1 MLLSCE
7 AAASA
12 VKAGEII
19 AYPTEAIYGLG
30 CDPTNQS
37 ALRKLVDLKTRS
49 ANKGLILVAANWEQL
64 DPFVSLTDQSA
75 LETAM
80 QSWPGPVT
88 WIMPSSKKCSS
99 LLTGDRDTI
108 AVRISDHPV
117 VRELCEKCQY
127 ALVSTS
133 ANMSGQEP
141 LPNAEQIEQAFANN
155 IAGVV
160 SGKLGG
166 LSSATSIFDARTGA
180 QLR

>member
-37 ALRKLVDLKTRS
+37 ALRKLVDLKSRS

-99 LLTGDRDTI
+99 FVLNI
-108 AVRISDHPV
+108 
-117 VRELCEKCQY
+117 QY
-127 ALVSTS
+127 
-133 ANMSGQEP
+133 MR
-141 LPNAEQIEQAFANN
+141 QIKRQ
-155 IAGVV
+155 
-160 SGKLGG
+160 
-166 LSSATSIFDARTGA
+166 ATSHKW
-180 QLR
+180 QK